1 VSRRFRRADSEQGM
15 AMIVSI
21 LVGFVAAILV
31 TAMMYTSFHN
41 TTSTARNRSWGQAVH
56 VAESGIHQAIAHL
69 QSTAGAAPSG
79 TVTGQ
84 TADGEY
90 EYRVTAL
97 PRNRY
102 QIDSVG
108 RVGTDASLAGS
119 RRLRVL
125 MAPPSSFKYALFS
138 LSDVTTKNNN
148 LVCGDIWA
156 NTYVTVYQNDSVLAA
171 DSEECPDGAGGGGSV
186 TAATGHISLEHNSR
200 IDGDAWSGG
209 YNSAGRGIS
218 VGSGASIGGIAKA
231 SSAAPECSDDPT
243 NLQYKVVNSGTIDG
257 AVTAW
262 GTVSGSG
269 LTGTPSP
276 LTCTMA
282 AATKTMPSFSFNPAN
297 YPAGTV
303 HEYDFPADY
312 TTFNAYIAANKA
324 NLSGVF
330 FIDGGDASTPVD
342 LGGVSVDGDLTVVAT
357 SAPID
362 ASGGIGATE
371 GNNDDKL
378 VVLVSLYAAPATN
391 CATSGGNPGDCAI
404 GLKNNFAVGDGD
416 VSDGGNTAVLLYAPN
431 GPVSFKN
438 NADFLGAV
446 YANNIQVKNNMNV
459 VYDPRVDQIVGF
471 GDITLDIELWLECR
485 PAEVTDTEC

>member
-1 VSRRFRRADSEQGM
+1 VNGRLRRGDPEQGV

-21 LVGFVAAILV
+21 LVVFVATVLV

-41 TTSTARNRSWGQAVH
+41 TTATARNRSWGQAVH
-56 VAESGIHQAIAHL
+56 VAESGIHQAIAQL
-69 QSTAGAAPSG
+69 QSTAGVAPSG
-79 TVTGQ
+79 TVTGE
-84 TADGEY
+84 TADGTY
-90 EYRVTAL
+90 QYRVTAL

-102 QIDSVG
+102 QIDAIGS
-108 RVGTDASLAGS
+108 VGTDQSLSSS

-171 DSEECPDGAGGGGSV
+171 DSEECPEGSGGGGSV
-186 TAATGHISLEHNSR
+186 TAATGHISLQNNSR
-200 IDGDAWSGG
+200 VDGDAWSGG
-209 YNSAGRGIS
+209 YNSSGLGIS
-218 VGSGASIGGIAKA
+218 LAGGATVGGSATA
-231 SSAAPECSDDPT
+231 SSSSPGCSDDPT
-243 NLQYKVVNSGTIDG
+243 NLQYDVANDGTIDG

-262 GTVSGSG
+262 GTINGSG
-269 LTGTPSP
+269 LSGSQSP
-276 LTCTMA
+276 LTCTVA
-282 AATKTMPSFSFNPAN
+282 AATKTIPAFSYSPAN

-303 HEYDFPADY
+303 HEYEFPADY
-312 TTFNAYIAANKA
+312 ATFNAYIAANSA
-324 NLSGVF
+324 DLSGVF
-330 FIDGGDASTPVD
+330 YIEGGDSSTPVD
-342 LGGVSVDGDLTVVAT
+342 LGGVSVDGDLTVIAT

-362 ASGGIGATE
+362 ASGGIGETE
-371 GNNDDKL
+371 GNTDDKL
-378 VVLVSLYAAPATN
+378 VVLASFYAAPATN
-391 CATSGGNPGDCAI
+391 CSTSGGNPGDCAI
-404 GLKNNFAVGDGD
+404 GFKNNFAVGDGD
-416 VSDGGNTAVLLYAPN
+416 VTDGGNTAVLLYAPY

-485 PAEVTDTEC
+485 PGELTDTDC